1 MRGKETYL
9 RMTDSRSPKV
19 VLELFVAGNSLLAL
33 RAQDTLEQTLSRAM
47 SRDEFELRVVDIVA
61 DPGRAV
67 ENRVKASPTLIRRSP
82 LPEVR
87 MIGDFSAAS
96 VVLSL
101 LGLSHSKRPEP
112 ESGITDTIIDTKE
125 S

>member
-1 MRGKETYL
+1 
-9 RMTDSRSPKV
+9 MTDERSPKV

-33 RAQDTLEQTLSRAM
+33 RAQDTLEQTLLRAM
-47 SRDEFELRVVDIVA
+47 GPDEFELRVVDLVA

-67 ENRVKASPTLIRRSP
+67 ESRVKASPTLIRRSP

-87 MIGDFSAAS
+87 MIGDFSAAN

-101 LGLSHSKRPEP
+101 LGLSHSRPQASEGV
-112 ESGITDTIIDTKE
+112 EIDTKG
-125 S
+125 SQRR

>member
-1 MRGKETYL
+1 MKDE
-9 RMTDSRSPKV
+9 RSPKV
-19 VLELFVAGNSLLAL
+19 VLELFVAGNSLLAV
-33 RAQDTLEQTLSRAM
+33 RAQDTLEQTLARAM
-47 SRDEFELRVVDIVA
+47 NPDEFELRIVDIVA

-101 LGLSHSKRPEP
+101 LGLSHSKPE
-112 ESGITDTIIDTKE
+112 ENKGGNTDTKE
-125 S
+125 SQP